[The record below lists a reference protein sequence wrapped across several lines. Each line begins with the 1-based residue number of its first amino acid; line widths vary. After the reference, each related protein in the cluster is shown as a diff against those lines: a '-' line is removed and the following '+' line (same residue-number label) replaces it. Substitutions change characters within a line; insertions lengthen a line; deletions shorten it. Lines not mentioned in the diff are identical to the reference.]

1 METGKRLPVLM
12 NRSYPQRI
20 KDKLMSFRLKG
31 FCLTLIGSIIF
42 FIAPIASALVLN
54 LGSSNDPDPVAP
66 ARKIEAFQT
75 NLFTGSASTS
85 IPIVVPPGT
94 AGVQPSLSLSYNSAS
109 RNEDISLIGAGW
121 DLTGLGYIERST
133 KNGAPKY
140 NNSDTYVLVI
150 NGASHDLVRRP
161 DGYYHTKDETFLLI
175 FYRIAPE
182 DFWTITDKNGVQY
195 RFGYNADSKS
205 AATDRSG
212 TRRWSLDQIQDT
224 HSNQIL
230 ITYTNDNGA
239 VYPSLVTYTVKLG
252 ISVFRT
258 VEFNYESRPD
268 HLTNYRY
275 AAPVTVTKRLSYIN
289 VKMNGNMV
297 RRYQLTYNDST
308 DSKESLL
315 VQVREYG
322 ADADPAMLNTGTSV
336 PPTTFAYQAGT
347 NNFGGEGSGL
357 WYNLPDD
364 GGNTADFTGDGRV
377 DITGCINDSFFVLVS
392 MGNTF
397 VKQDNWLS
405 HTCTDQIAEGDFN
418 GDGKTDIGIWNPTTN
433 LLKIYLST
441 GSAFSFGW
449 NWSPPTGALT
459 GFFGD
464 FDGDAKTDMLL
475 QTTST
480 TWKVQFSTGNGFGLL
495 SDPWFTSNSN
505 HGSLFWANAIDL
517 DGDGKTD
524 LMLDFTNGIYVR
536 ISTGSNFGGANGGWW
551 RTPRLT
557 EAKNRWRFGDFN
569 GDGLIDLMIL
579 TLTDTDA
586 TVGGADLA
594 SARVYLSKG
603 YQFASGTDWPMGVQT
618 GGSAS
623 GKPDWW
629 LPTMFTSDFNGDG
642 KTDLLAYHNLPT
654 RHWEVRLSSGADLS
668 APGSGDW
675 GIAVSFDSGEYG
687 DIIEDLDGDGKV
699 DRGEYFGALGDIK
712 IYLSGG
718 GAVDLLNELKSN
730 LGGITTQNYIS
741 TGKINA
747 CASNSQYL
755 PLKVQTVCS
764 TTHNDGLGHSFTTTY
779 SYQGGNYDPI
789 SREFRGFSQVKVT
802 DPIGAYS
809 KTTFLQT
816 SELKG
821 KPSEVESFGP
831 DNELYTRT
839 LNTWDFTPIPNV
851 SGVNFSSLKQE
862 DVYIFDT
869 AVTAKQ
875 TQTQYKYDCYV
886 SNINCYGN
894 VIEVHRLGDLD
905 NPWDD
910 RHDFIEYFPNTTAR
924 ILSRPGH
931 TYTLTS
937 SNTKIAESF
946 NHYDGANL
954 PAQYNVP
961 PVKGDLTRVCK
972 WLNSGTNSCTTF
984 LYDAYGNRTRTTDA
998 NNNLTIVAYDL
1009 SYRTFPLTETNPRNQ
1024 VVTKTYWGLDTT
1036 LTPIAGSYAVPGMLA
1051 TITDSNNVRADSYWD
1066 ALGRPFATVIPPD
1079 TAAAPTSVAAY
1090 NQSETSPSHTLVQKR
1105 KNPTGGTLDVY
1116 TFVDGFGRTVQTKTP
1131 ASDGTNQIVTDTT
1144 YNSRSLVETVS
1155 IPYLKP
1161 TTSTYSTPD
1170 TTVKKTTTLYDSLR
1184 RVSQITKTDGTYS
1197 SVLYDKWTTTAID
1210 PNGHKKVQVR
1220 DALGR
1225 LIQVEEYT
1233 GADGRNAPT
1242 YPAVSYTL
1250 YATTSYDYDGFDA
1263 SGNNIQ
1269 TIVDALGNKTTVIF
1283 DTLGRKIFMDD
1294 PDMGDWKYSYD
1305 PVGNLLKQGDAK
1317 KQIISFAYDNLNRV
1331 ISKTTSLD
1339 NTAPNTP
1346 SSLSA
1351 TAYSNTQINLSWTAP
1366 TDNVGISGYW
1376 IERCQGVNCDS
1387 TPSNFA
1393 RITSF
1398 FVTTASYSNAG
1409 LISNTSYSY
1418 RVQAVDLAGNLG
1430 GYSAVATVLTK
1441 ADPVLTLTK
1450 SGTGSGTITSNPV
1463 GLDCGA
1469 VCTPSFASNTS
1480 VALTAT
1486 SSVGSTFTGWSG
1498 ACTGTGTCNVTMDAA
1513 KSVTATFNDNQP
1525 PTAPDV
1531 LTATASGD
1539 TQIVLLW
1546 AVSSDNI
1553 GVDHY
1558 EVERSPNKTSYSS
1571 IGSPTVNQ
1579 LTNSASSGVT
1589 YLYRVR
1595 AVDAAGNASA
1605 YSNVDLAT
1613 AIVFADDPI
1622 VIASTIVKAEHFTK
1636 LRDAVNAVRTA
1647 AALPT
1652 FNWSTTAPT
1661 QGDPVKAQHI
1671 IDLRNNLIPGLNL
1684 LGLPIPFY
1692 TDPILTTGAGGTLI
1706 KKDHIQQLRQGVK

>member
-1 METGKRLPVLM
+1 MKRC
-12 NRSYPQRI
+12 RDI
-20 KDKLMSFRLKG
+20 KSFFSL
-31 FCLTLIGSIIF
+31 
-42 FIAPIASALVLN
+42 
-54 LGSSNDPDPVAP
+54 LGLLLLFSWMDCP
-66 ARKIEAFQT
+66 AEAFVIQNESDADTQTAAAKVEAFQT

-85 IPIVVPPGT
+85 IPIMVPPGT
-94 AGVQPSLSLSYNSAS
+94 AGVQPSLALSYNSAS
-109 RNEDISLIGAGW
+109 RNEDVSLIGAGW

-140 NNSDTYVLVI
+140 DNSDTYVLVI

-161 DGYYHTKDETFLLI
+161 DGYYHTKDETFLLT

-205 AATDRSG
+205 AATDRNG
-212 TRRWSLDQIQDT
+212 TRRWSLDEIQDT
-224 HSNQIL
+224 HANQML

-239 VYPSLVTYTVKLG
+239 VYPSSITYTVKAG
-252 ISVFRT
+252 ISAYRT
-258 VEFNYESRPD
+258 VGFNYESRPD
-268 HLTNYRY
+268 QLTNYRY
-275 AAPVTVTKRLSYIN
+275 GAPITIAKRLSYID

-297 RRYQLTYNDST
+297 RRYQLTYTDST

-315 VQVREYG
+315 VQVKEYG
-322 ADADPAMLNTGTSV
+322 ADADPTIVGTGTSH
-336 PPTTFAYQAGT
+336 PPMIFSYQAGQ
-347 NNFGGEGSGL
+347 NLFGGDESGL
-357 WYNLPDD
+357 WGNQASDND
-364 GGNTADFTGDGRV
+364 GGWFGDFNGDGRTDLLFCSGGV
-377 DITGCINDSFFVLVS
+377 LYVLKSHGTNFLPRENWLTQSCDTDSATTGNQLSIGTHDFDGDGKEDIDLWNQNTNQLTLYQSTGSSFTLLATWTPPVGAVAGFFGDVNGDGKTDLIYTAYFSNCSNLGIFGGCTAWQVQLATGNGFGSAATWYAYGSPIAHLWASVLDLDGNGKSDLLLELQDTSVNPPSKALYAGLSSGNNFSGPNSGYWLSPPPTEPKANWRLGDFNGDGLPDLMVLVLTDTNQNGDMDQLEARIYPS
-392 MGNTF
+392 KGYLFDTSA
-397 VKQDNWLS
+397 VWLTQGGIDWYLS
-405 HTCTDQIAEGDFN
+405 FINSGDFN
-418 GDGKTDIGIWNPTTN
+418 GDGKTD
-433 LLKIYLST
+433 L
-441 GSAFSFGW
+441 
-449 NWSPPTGALT
+449 WSYHA
-459 GFFGD
+459 
-464 FDGDAKTDMLL
+464 
-475 QTTST
+475 
-480 TWKVQFSTGNGFGLL
+480 
-495 SDPWFTSNSN
+495 
-505 HGSLFWANAIDL
+505 
-517 DGDGKTD
+517 
-524 LMLDFTNGIYVR
+524 
-536 ISTGSNFGGANGGWW
+536 
-551 RTPRLT
+551 
-557 EAKNRWRFGDFN
+557 
-569 GDGLIDLMIL
+569 
-579 TLTDTDA
+579 
-586 TVGGADLA
+586 
-594 SARVYLSKG
+594 
-603 YQFASGTDWPMGVQT
+603 
-618 GGSAS
+618 
-623 GKPDWW
+623 
-629 LPTMFTSDFNGDG
+629 LPT
-642 KTDLLAYHNLPT
+642 P
-654 RHWEVRLSSGADLS
+654 HWQVNLSSGNNLS

-675 GIAVSFDSGEYG
+675 GAAAPGNYG
-687 DIIEDLDGDGKV
+687 SLFEDFDGDGKM
-699 DRGEYFGALGDIK
+699 DRGEYWAGTYDLDIFP
-712 IYLSGG
+712 SAGPP
-718 GAVDLLNELKSN
+718 VDLLKTSQNG
-730 LGGITTQNYIS
+730 LGGKSIQLYTS
-741 TGKINA
+741 TGHA
-747 CASNSQYL
+747 DTCATNPNYL
-755 PLKVQTVCS
+755 PFKVQVVCAV
-764 TTHNDGLGHSFTTTY
+764 TQDDGMGKQFTTTY
-779 SYQGGNYDPI
+779 SYQGAKFDPL
-789 SREFRGFSQVKVT
+789 SREFRGFNQVKVT
-802 DPIGAYS
+802 DPTGAYS

-931 TYTLTS
+931 TYTLNS

-1009 SYRTFPLTETNPRNQ
+1009 SYRTFPLTQTNPRNQ
-1024 VVTKTYWGLDTT
+1024 VVTKTYWGIDTA
-1036 LTPIAGSYAVPGMLA
+1036 LTPVAGSYAVPGMLA
-1051 TITDSNNVRADSYWD
+1051 TVTDPNNVRTDNYWD
-1066 ALGRPFATVIPPD
+1066 ALGRPFATVVPPD
-1079 TAAAPTSVAAY
+1079 TAAAPTSVTTY
-1090 NQSETSPSHTLVQKR
+1090 NQSGTAPSHTLVQKR
-1105 KNPTGGTLDVY
+1105 KSPTGGTLDIY
-1116 TFVDGFGRTVQTKTP
+1116 TFVDGLGRTIQTKTP
-1131 ASDGTNQIVTDTT
+1131 ASDGTNQIVSDTT
-1144 YNSRSLVETVS
+1144 YNSRGLTETGS

-1161 TTSTYSTPD
+1161 ATSTYSSPD
-1170 TTVKKTTTLYDSLR
+1170 TTVKKTTTLYDPLR
-1184 RVSQITKTDGTYS
+1184 RVTQVTNTDGTYS
-1197 SVLYDKWTTTAID
+1197 SVLYNKWTTTAID

-1242 YPAVSYTL
+1242 YPAISYTL

-1339 NTAPNTP
+1339 NTVPNTP
-1346 SSLSA
+1346 SNLSA

-1366 TDNVGISGYW
+1366 TDNFGISGYW
-1376 IERCQGVNCDS
+1376 IERCQGANCDS

-1393 RITSF
+1393 RITSS

-1409 LISNTSYSY
+1409 LTSNTSYSY

-1430 GYSAVATVLTK
+1430 GYSTVATVLTK

-1450 SGTGSGTITSNPV
+1450 SGTGSGSITSNPV

-1469 VCTPSFASNTS
+1469 TCTPSFALSTS

-1498 ACTGTGTCNVTMDAA
+1498 ACTGTGACNVTMDAA

-1531 LTATASGD
+1531 LTATASSD

-1546 AVSSDNI
+1546 TVSSDNM

-1558 EVERSPNKTSYSS
+1558 VVERSPNKTSYSS

-1605 YSNVDLAT
+1605 YSSVDLAT

-1622 VIASTIVKAEHFTK
+1622 VAQSTVVKADHFIK

-1661 QGDPVKAQHI
+1661 QGDPVNPVKAQHI

-1684 LGLPIPFY
+1684 LGLPIPSY
-1692 TDPILTTGAGGTLI
+1692 TDPALTTGAGGTLI